1 MEEEQLPQKR
11 SLVRRT
17 VQRFEIPEKKE
28 RIKIWVA
35 FALSILALCV
45 DGAQALLTGI
55 AIGVVLSPIISVIG
69 YFAFW
74 VIFMILGVSLVQNPK
89 KLAAMGGAGLAELI
103 PLFNALP
110 AFSAGIITVILL
122 TIAEDK
128 GGIIGEAAGM
138 IQGNFKKL

>member
-11 SLVRRT
+11 NLVRRT
-17 VQRFEIPEKKE
+17 VQRFEMPEKKE
-28 RIKIWVA
+28 RIKVWVA

-55 AIGVVLSPIISVIG
+55 AIGVVLSPIISVVS

-122 TIAEDK
+122 TMAEDK

-138 IQGNFKKL
+138 IQGNFKKI